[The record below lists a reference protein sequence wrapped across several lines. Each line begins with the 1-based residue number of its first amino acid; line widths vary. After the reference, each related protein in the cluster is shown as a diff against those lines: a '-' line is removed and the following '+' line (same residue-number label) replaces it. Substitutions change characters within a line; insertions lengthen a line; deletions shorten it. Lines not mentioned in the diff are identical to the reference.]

1 MATLCVHTISCGC
14 CLHCCTVTLTLIIR
28 VQLVACKSCLDH
40 HELVRQPRLEYG
52 RMGFTIFFTNHYIIL
67 QSLDLC
73 QCCANLGVPV
83 VAANGWAAMKAI
95 VLRNL
100 SARRAARRR
109 VEIFVWTV
117 DDERQGSG
125 DSVTGAPSPLQGDP
139 SPRKPGLG

>member
-1 MATLCVHTISCGC
+1 MQKLNKFEAEIIFSMHVIVAQKLKFVSILVS
-14 CLHCCTVTLTLIIR
+14 TV
-28 VQLVACKSCLDH
+28 VAAGSILA
-40 HELVRQPRLEYG
+40 
-52 RMGFTIFFTNHYIIL
+52 FSFFPH

-117 DDERQGSG
+117 DDERQGG
-125 DSVTGAPSPLQGDP
+125 MTVV
-139 SPRKPGLG
+139 

>member
-1 MATLCVHTISCGC
+1 MESKVWLNFIIHRRRRRFHTCIFLPSF
-14 CLHCCTVTLTLIIR
+14 LH
-28 VQLVACKSCLDH
+28 
-40 HELVRQPRLEYG
+40 
-52 RMGFTIFFTNHYIIL
+52 

>member
-1 MATLCVHTISCGC
+1 MAQFHHPPSSPQVPYSHFPSF
-14 CLHCCTVTLTLIIR
+14 LH
-28 VQLVACKSCLDH
+28 
-40 HELVRQPRLEYG
+40 
-52 RMGFTIFFTNHYIIL
+52 

-125 DSVTGAPSPLQGDP
+125 D
-139 SPRKPGLG
+139 